1 MNGHASRYLFFL
13 FSVNKIVLF
22 NGITAAYK
30 LEER

>member
-1 MNGHASRYLFFL
+1 MDMQVVIYSFCFQET
-13 FSVNKIVLF
+13 KIGLF